1 MVETYDRQYLFSISL
16 KCHHVLH
23 LVLEFEI
30 VVDWL
35 NDDSC
40 FGIFEMIVGIG
51 ELAKELVNMGLQMF

>member
-1 MVETYDRQYLFSISL
+1 VKIYEKQYLFSISF

-35 NDDSC
+35 NDDFC
-40 FGIFEMIVGIG
+40 FDIFEMIVRIG
-51 ELAKELVNMGLQMF
+51 ELTKELLNKGL